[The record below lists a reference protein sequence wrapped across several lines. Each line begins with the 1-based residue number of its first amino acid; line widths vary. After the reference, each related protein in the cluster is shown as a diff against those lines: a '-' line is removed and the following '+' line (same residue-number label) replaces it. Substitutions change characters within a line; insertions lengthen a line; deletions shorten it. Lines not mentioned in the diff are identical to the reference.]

1 MKIKK
6 LATVSLC
13 STLLLTLVACSQ
25 TQKASDS
32 TAETSVTQSQSNQ
45 VSWKA
50 TYSNLNNQPSA
61 MITTRQSVQ

>member
-25 TQKASDS
+25 TQKISDT
-32 TAETSVTQSQSNQ
+32 TAETSVTQSQSNNFPGKQ
-45 VSWKA
+45 LIA
-50 TYSNLNNQPSA
+50 
-61 MITTRQSVQ
+61 I